1 MGTIDLPV
9 DIGVTI
15 YYVNGTINRVLS
27 GKVIGFEYN
36 SLTGQGVVP
45 VVNSEDVI
53 DGRATYPVAKFY
65 FTREE
70 AAERLAALQESFP
83 VLTTIKKLDQ
93 KNRLHIPA
101 KYLELVGIEEN
112 SEVLITCDSRQRAI
126 FLSALGR

>member
-1 MGTIDLPV
+1 MTTFEAPAEIGTI
-9 DIGVTI
+9 I
-15 YYVNGTINRVLS
+15 YYVSGTINRVLS

-36 SLTGQGVVP
+36 SLTGQGIVP
-45 VVNSEDVI
+45 VVNSEDII
-53 DGRATYPVAKFY
+53 DGRATYPVSKFY
-65 FTREE
+65 FAKEE

-112 SEVLITCDSRQRAI
+112 SEVLITCDSRQRAV
-126 FLSALGR
+126 FLSALDK